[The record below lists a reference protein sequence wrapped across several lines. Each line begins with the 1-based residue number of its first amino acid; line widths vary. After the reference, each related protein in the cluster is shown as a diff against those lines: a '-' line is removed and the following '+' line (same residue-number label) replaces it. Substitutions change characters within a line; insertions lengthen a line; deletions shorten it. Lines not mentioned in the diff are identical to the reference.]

1 MPLRLAIEPRN
12 ALRGAGDGKHGT
24 GRLGAEKWG
33 KCWDFYEMFMEYDND
48 SVGFT
53 WIFWDFTRI

>member
-48 SVGFT
+48 SVGFA
-53 WIFWDFTRI
+53 WIY